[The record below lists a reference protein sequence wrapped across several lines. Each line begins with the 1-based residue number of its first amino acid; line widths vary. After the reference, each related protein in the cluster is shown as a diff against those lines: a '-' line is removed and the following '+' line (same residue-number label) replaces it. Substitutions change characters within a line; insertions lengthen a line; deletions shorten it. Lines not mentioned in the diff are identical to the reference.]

1 MIESLA
7 RLLALQDRDQ
17 KLRNLRL
24 ELEQLPNARAAQ
36 ESQLAA
42 SATRLETSKSRLR
55 AIEVE
60 RKTLQ
65 TEASGKRATIERYK
79 AQQLQTR
86 KNEEYSALAH
96 EISAAEKAIS
106 DLEDRE
112 LELME
117 EAESLAPP
125 LQAAEV
131 EYAADKARIEKAL
144 RALDAQGP
152 NIEELIRD
160 LEVARSEAAQGI
172 DESLLATYER
182 IFQNKAGSAIV
193 LMENEVCFGC
203 HMKVTSQTA
212 LEVRAEKQIVHCPSC
227 GRILRLPD

>member
-24 ELEQLPNARAAQ
+24 EMEELPNARAAQ

-42 SATRLETSKSRLR
+42 SAARLEASKSRLR

-65 TEASGKRATIERYK
+65 TEASAKRATIERYK

-96 EISAAEKAIS
+96 EIAVGEKAVS

-117 EAESLAPP
+117 EAEALAPS
-125 LQAAEV
+125 LQAAES
-131 EYAADKARIEKAL
+131 EYAADKVRIEKAL
-144 RALDAQGP
+144 RVLDAQGP

-160 LEVARSEAAQGI
+160 LEAARSEAAQGI

-212 LEVRAEKQIVHCPSC
+212 LEVRAEKHIVHCPSC